1 MKIHGTAKGGALSKK
16 DFGVAF
22 GGGAIPCQTS
32 ESWDDDSTLNMSS
45 LYAGNNRTIQGAIIV
60 SGSDFIGQN
69 LKTATFYIEKT
80 GSPEGTI
87 YCRLYPTATID
98 SGLAT
103 ITEQSTD
110 TFSMQTAWSDG
121 DHEFTFTGDND
132 IAENNALVIYCA
144 FTGASDSSN
153 YINLVRQNY
162 SPDPKEQMRQ
172 YQKEVDETVWEGQ
185 SNMNPRFK
193 VCS

>member
-1 MKIHGTAKGGALSKK
+1 MSNFVINPYIIVVGET
-16 DFGVAF
+16 
-22 GGGAIPCQTS
+22 CQTT
-32 ESWDDDSTLNMSS
+32 ESWNDDSTLNMSS
-45 LYAGNNRTIQGAIIV
+45 LYAGNNRTTQGAIIV

-87 YCRLYPTATID
+87 YCRLYPTATIG

-103 ITEQSTD
+103 VTETASN
-110 TFSMQTAWSDG
+110 TFSMQTGWSDG

-144 FTGASDSSN
+144 FTAGSDSSN
-153 YINLVRQNY
+153 YINLVRKNY

-172 YQKEVDETVWEGQ
+172 YQAEVGSATWEGQ
-185 SNMNPRFK
+185 SSMNPRFK
-193 VCS
+193 VCN